1 MAEENLQ
8 NGTGSGRR
16 KPSVDALVQALEGPL
31 GEVPVT
37 LTVEIGRIN
46 LKLGAVRRQLAEG
59 GLIRL
64 DRRAGEPL
72 DIYVNGTLFARG
84 EPMLIQDQVCI
95 RISEIVGRRTATE
108 S

>member
-1 MAEENLQ
+1 MAQEIPPNPPKSNHR
-8 NGTGSGRR
+8 NGAAHILT
-16 KPSVDALVQALEGPL
+16 QALEGPL

-37 LTVEIGRIN
+37 LTVEIGRIS
-46 LKLGAVRRQLAEG
+46 LKLNAVRRQLTEG
-59 GLIRL
+59 GLLRL

-84 EPMLIQDQVCI
+84 EPMLIQDQVCV
-95 RISEIVGRRTATE
+95 RISEIVNGKAAE